1 MGSSAGRWAPGP
13 GWALRPD
20 CQSDSVAELADKVQ
34 RLIGVFV
41 SRYEPTSKLIL
52 IRGFEYV
59 IQSVNTTHRW
69 MQGAQQYTTPTRS
82 HTKTKKKKHEIDIM
96 VCVNARMQTHTF
108 KAPRFA
114 FVLFF
119 SLYTYTSLHGL
130 TQRNS
135 FISGSLRPEASES
148 CSRHWSNWLLTWRS
162 SKSHFSN
169 PFTASNLPLL
179 K

>member
-1 MGSSAGRWAPGP
+1 MLQEKKKGCLNRIAGALKGFLHMGSSAGRWAPGP
-13 GWALRPD
+13 GWARRPD

-69 MQGAQQYTTPTRS
+69 MQKLSDTQHPHVPIPKQ
-82 HTKTKKKKHEIDIM
+82 KKHEIDIM

-108 KAPRFA
+108 KALRFA

-148 CSRHWSNWLLTWRS
+148 CSRH
-162 SKSHFSN
+162 
-169 PFTASNLPLL
+169 
-179 K
+179 

>member
-82 HTKTKKKKHEIDIM
+82 HTKTKKKKTRNRYYGM
-96 VCVNARMQTHTF
+96 CKRTHADT
-108 KAPRFA
+108 
-114 FVLFF
+114 
-119 SLYTYTSLHGL
+119 
-130 TQRNS
+130 
-135 FISGSLRPEASES
+135 
-148 CSRHWSNWLLTWRS
+148 
-162 SKSHFSN
+162 HF
-169 PFTASNLPLL
+169 
-179 K
+179 